1 MKNKVRWGDSVGEQ
15 EQASGVETE
24 EAKEEEELEKLAL
37 PFPNARVVK
46 ILKSNFQKEHQI
58 KKDVKIA
65 ANELLGRILEDIAKA
80 MDTEEFYTLS
90 IEHFNKASKKYRTVD
105 LQLKRFQKIK
115 QLLIKQ
121 RAELEEAIMEMEQFE
136 EEY

>member
-1 MKNKVRWGDSVGEQ
+1 VGEG
-15 EQASGVETE
+15 EQVAGESE

-46 ILKSNFQKEHQI
+46 ILKNNFQKEHQI
-58 KKDVKIA
+58 RRDVKIA
-65 ANELLGRILEDIAKA
+65 ANELLGKILEDIAKA
-80 MDTEEFYTLS
+80 MDNEEFYTLS

-105 LQLKRFQKIK
+105 LQAKRFERIK

-121 RAELEEAIMEMEQFE
+121 RAELEEVIMEMEQFE
-136 EEY
+136 EEF

>member
-1 MKNKVRWGDSVGEQ
+1 MGEGEQ
-15 EQASGVETE
+15 VAGESE

-46 ILKSNFQKEHQI
+46 ILKNNFQKEHQI
-58 KKDVKIA
+58 RRDVKIA
-65 ANELLGRILEDIAKA
+65 ANELLGKILEDIAKA
-80 MDTEEFYTLS
+80 MDNEEFYTLS

-105 LQLKRFQKIK
+105 LQAKRFERIK

-121 RAELEEAIMEMEQFE
+121 RAELEEVIMEMEQFE
-136 EEY
+136 EEF

>member
-1 MKNKVRWGDSVGEQ
+1 MGEGEQ
-15 EQASGVETE
+15 IPAETE

-46 ILKSNFQKEHQI
+46 ILKNNFQKEHQI
-58 KKDVKIA
+58 RRDVKIA
-65 ANELLGRILEDIAKA
+65 ANELLGKILEDIAKA
-80 MDTEEFYTLS
+80 MDNEEFYTLS

-105 LQLKRFQKIK
+105 LQAKRFQKIK
-115 QLLIKQ
+115 QLLMKQ
-121 RAELEEAIMEMEQFE
+121 RAELEEVIMEMEQFE